1 MISRRGMIRKL
12 DTVVSKIVRARG
24 YCLKC
29 GSKNNLQCCH
39 IYTRKFLSTRFDFV
53 NLLCLCA
60 SCHAHFHDKPLEL
73 GEFVKTMRTKK
84 EYNDLKL
91 RANKPRQFTME
102 ELNDLYERFEEI
114 NKTPKDTK

>member
-84 EYNDLKL
+84 EYNELKL
-91 RANKPRQFTME
+91 RANTPRQFASYELE
-102 ELNDLYERFEEI
+102 ELYEKFMVI
-114 NKTPKDTK
+114 AGA

>member
-1 MISRRGMIRKL
+1 MISRRGTIRKL

-24 YCLKC
+24 YCVKC
-29 GSKNNLQCCH
+29 GSKKNLQCCH

-73 GEFVKTMRTKK
+73 GEFVKTHRTLK
-84 EYNDLKL
+84 EYEDLKL
-91 RANKPRQFTME
+91 RANKPRQFKME
-102 ELNDLYERFEEI
+102 ELERMYEDFVQI
-114 NKTPKDTK
+114 LGK